1 MAQRLTD
8 RSVKGLPLPVRG
20 NRIFYDDVVS
30 GFGCRVTAAGARA
43 FVLNYRRRG
52 DGLER
57 RYTIGAWPDWSVA
70 GARDE
75 AKRLKRDVSGRVDPL
90 GDLRSERAAATMR
103 NIFDRFIEDYLPRK
117 RPSTRKKLPATDHGR
132 NYSDTRAAQGG
143 ERDVR
148 RCGRTASQDQP
159 ASALPRQS
167 HSGAAQSHVYDG
179 DQVAN
184 ADGQPCKGVERNQE
198 VKRKRYLSG
207 DELARLVAALDKL
220 KDRQSADI
228 IRLLVLTGARRGEVL
243 QARWRDFDLEFGMWS
258 KPGATTKQ
266 KSEHQVPLSGAA
278 RQLLLDIR
286 QRTAEPADW
295 AFPAAD
301 GSHRRDVKDAWAR
314 LCHEA
319 NITGARLHDLRHTY
333 ASLLVSAGLSL
344 PIVGA
349 LLGHTQPST
358 TQRYA
363 HLTHD
368 PLRAATERVGE
379 LVMRAKKPAQVVPI
393 RGLR

>member
-75 AKRLKRDVSGRVDPL
+75 AKRLKRDVSGGVDPL

-103 NIFDRFIEDYLPRK
+103 DLCDRFIEDYLPRK
-117 RPSTRKKLPATDHGR
+117 RPSTQKSYRQQITAEIIPILGRLKAANVTFADVDGLHRKISQRAPYRANRTLALLSRMFTMAIKWQMRTD
-132 NYSDTRAAQGG
+132 N
-143 ERDVR
+143 
-148 RCGRTASQDQP
+148 
-159 ASALPRQS
+159 
-167 HSGAAQSHVYDG
+167 
-179 DQVAN
+179 
-184 ADGQPCKGVERNQE
+184 PCKGVERNQE

-207 DELARLVAALDKL
+207 DELARLVAALGKL

-243 QARWRDFDLEFGMWS
+243 QARWRDFDLESGMWS

>member
-20 NRIFYDDVVS
+20 NRVFYDDVVS

-70 GARDE
+70 GAREE
-75 AKRLKRDVSGRVDPL
+75 AKRLKREVSGGVDPL
-90 GDLRSERAAATMR
+90 GGLRSDRAAATIR
-103 NIFDRFIEDYLPRK
+103 DICDRLIEDSLPRK
-117 RPSTRKKLPATDHGR
+117 RPSAQKSYRQQITAEIIPMLGR
-132 NYSDTRAAQGG
+132 
-143 ERDVR
+143 
-148 RCGRTASQDQP
+148 
-159 ASALPRQS
+159 LK
-167 HSGAAQSHVYDG
+167 
-179 DQVAN
+179 VAN
-184 ADGQPCKGVERNQE
+184 VTFADVDGLHRKISQRAPYRANRTLALLSRMFTMAIKWQMRADNPCKGVERNQE

-207 DELARLVAALDKL
+207 VELARLVAALDKL
-220 KDRQSADI
+220 RDRQSADI
-228 IRLLVLTGARRGEVL
+228 IRLLLLTGARRGEVL
-243 QARWRDFDLEFGMWS
+243 QARWRDFDLEVGIWR

-266 KSEHQVPLSGAA
+266 KSEHQVPLGDAA

-286 QRTAEPADW
+286 QRTAEATDW

-314 LCHEA
+314 LCREA
-319 NITGARLHDLRHTY
+319 NIPGARLHDLRHTY

-344 PIVGA
+344 PIIGA
-349 LLGHTQPST
+349 LLGHTQPS
-358 TQRYA
+358 
-363 HLTHD
+363 
-368 PLRAATERVGE
+368 
-379 LVMRAKKPAQVVPI
+379 
-393 RGLR
+393 